1 MRAQFLMLCFIVSG
15 CATDSAC
22 REMRERLLVSRA
34 FCEQMA
40 QERAVDMCRALD
52 DEELKQCLQVVEL
65 AVIPDCISQTGAD
78 RVAWAYAQFC
88 K

>member
-1 MRAQFLMLCFIVSG
+1 MRAQLLIMCFIVSG

-34 FCEQMA
+34 FCTQMA
-40 QERAVDMCRALD
+40 QEKAIELCGSLD
-52 DEELKQCLQVVEL
+52 DEELKKCLQVVEL

-78 RVAWAYAQFC
+78 RVNWAHAQFC